1 MGKAATWEPMGSVT
15 FWQWVLKA
23 ERSECFNP
31 PEPVRGRLCSTL
43 LNPEVPGAHGH
54 ASTCDIYF
62 QSRTAWIYP
71 NMRHRKCS
79 ELVLKMQKQSHS
91 CGGLL
96 HPVPCN
102 PHTWTRWEMALHC
115 TLGSGHL
122 KSPKSRDFTNKKI
135 DKSTYNW
142 PLLCVLAAWALQT
155 LFPIEVAGGSFLA
168 PEAIILVWN
177 FKMVLTFTAN
187 TQKGSVSAFHNSR
200 VPGKYVLSQTNRD
213 PSSKWRRYSIV

>member
-23 ERSECFNP
+23 ERSECFKP

-79 ELVLKMQKQSHS
+79 ELFLKMQKQSHS

-122 KSPKSRDFTNKKI
+122 KSPKSRDFTKKI
-135 DKSTYNW
+135 RQVNLYLTSAV
-142 PLLCVLAAWALQT
+142 CACSM
-155 LFPIEVAGGSFLA
+155 SF
-168 PEAIILVWN
+168 
-177 FKMVLTFTAN
+177 AN
-187 TQKGSVSAFHNSR
+187 TFSSWSGRRIIFSTRGNYSGLEFQDGVDFYH
-200 VPGKYVLSQTNRD
+200 KYTEGISFSISQ
-213 PSSKWRRYSIV
+213 